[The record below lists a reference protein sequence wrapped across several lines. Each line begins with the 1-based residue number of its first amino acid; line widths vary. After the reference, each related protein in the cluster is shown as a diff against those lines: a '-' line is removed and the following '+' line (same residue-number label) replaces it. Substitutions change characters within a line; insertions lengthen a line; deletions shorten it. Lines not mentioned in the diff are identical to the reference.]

1 MLNRLTPLFA
11 ASAAASGEPG
21 QKVLYIT
28 ANPNG
33 VEQSYSMAVGKEFLD
48 AYHAVNPNDVIY
60 HLDLFQTDIPLLNEE
75 VFGAWGKLRSG
86 TPFAQ
91 LTGSEQAKVSR
102 LGELVDEFVEADKYI
117 FVNPVW
123 NFSYPPVLKAYI
135 DAFFIAGKTFRYTAD
150 GPIGLLADKK
160 AFHIQASGSVLS
172 EGHFA
177 EFEMAHRH
185 LGAVL
190 KFLGVPSFEAVY
202 VEGMAAQADQA
213 ETIKA
218 HAIVQAREAAKRF

>member
-1 MLNRLTPLFA
+1 MLSQLTPLFA
-11 ASAAASGEPG
+11 ASSAASGAPG
-21 QKVLYIT
+21 KKVLYIT

-33 VEQSYSMAVGKEFLD
+33 VEHSYSMAVGKAFID
-48 AYHAVNPNDVIY
+48 AYHAVNPNDAVYPI
-60 HLDLFQTDIPLLNEE
+60 DLFQTDIPLLNGE
-75 VFGAWGKLRSG
+75 VFGAWGKLQAGASFDRL
-86 TPFAQ
+86 TP
-91 LTGSEQAKVSR
+91 SEQVKVSR
-102 LGELVDEFVEADKYI
+102 LGELVDGFVEADKYV

-135 DAFFIAGKTFRYTAD
+135 DAFFVAGKTFRYTAD
-150 GPIGLLADKK
+150 GPIGLLTDKK

-172 EGHFA
+172 EGHFG

-202 VEGMAAQADQA
+202 VEGMAAQPDKAEDIKTQA
-213 ETIKA
+213 ILN
-218 HAIVQAREAAKRF
+218 AREAAKRF